1 MNNEPYV
8 PPLEVRERLSAN
20 LKKKTE
26 EEMKEIGKS
35 LDKLLVHLD
44 AQIAAQ
50 PKRRKRTLPQN

>member
-8 PPLEVRERLSAN
+8 PPPEIRERLSAN
-20 LKKKTE
+20 LKKTE

-35 LDKLLVHLD
+35 LDKLLAHLD

-50 PKRRKRTLPQN
+50 PKRTKQTLPQN

>member
-8 PPLEVRERLSAN
+8 PPPEVRERLSAN
-20 LKKKTE
+20 LKKTE

-35 LDKLLVHLD
+35 LDKLLAHLD

-50 PKRRKRTLPQN
+50 PKRTKQTLPQN

>member
-8 PPLEVRERLSAN
+8 PPPKVRERLSAN
-20 LKKKTE
+20 LKKTE

-35 LDKLLVHLD
+35 LDKLLAHLD

-50 PKRRKRTLPQN
+50 PKRTKQTLPQN

>member
-8 PPLEVRERLSAN
+8 PPPEVRERLSAN
-20 LKKKTE
+20 LKKTE

-35 LDKLLVHLD
+35 LDQLLAHLD

-50 PKRRKRTLPQN
+50 PRRTKLTLPQN